1 MDDWQPA
8 TIEEVN
14 DIVAG
19 DLKDCDAEQLATFG
33 KYRVEAFSAPI
44 VRYGQPESVVVV
56 ARNGDQ
62 VIYYE
67 DVEDGFNV
75 SPISP
80 DGRVLEHWCN
90 QDELRFALNAWIEG
104 RGLPGRFAPAV
115 PVDCISR

>member
-1 MDDWQPA
+1 M
-8 TIEEVN
+8 
-14 DIVAG
+14 
-19 DLKDCDAEQLATFG
+19 FG

-44 VRYGQPESVVVV
+44 VRYGQRESVVVV

-62 VIYYE
+62 AIYYE

-80 DGRVLEHWCN
+80 DGRVLEHWCK

-104 RGLPGRFAPAV
+104 RGWCGRCGPVV
-115 PVDCISR
+115 PVE

>member
-1 MDDWQPA
+1 MHDWQPA

-14 DIVAG
+14 QIVVR
-19 DLKDCDAEQLATFG
+19 DLKDCDAEQLAAFD
-33 KYRVEAFSAPI
+33 KYRVAPFSAPI
-44 VRYGQPESVVVV
+44 MRYGQTERVVVV

-90 QDELRFALNAWIEG
+90 QDGLRFALNAWIEG
-104 RGLPGRFAPAV
+104 RGFPGRFGPAV
-115 PVDCISR
+115 ALDE

>member
-1 MDDWQPA
+1 MDDWRPA

-14 DIVAG
+14 EIVARE
-19 DLKDCDAEQLATFG
+19 LKACDAEQLAAFD
-33 KYRVEAFSAPI
+33 KYGVEPFSAPI
-44 VRYGQPESVVVV
+44 VRYGQTESVAVV

-67 DVEDGFNV
+67 EVEAGFNV
-75 SPISP
+75 SQISH

-104 RGLPGRFAPAV
+104 RSLWGRFGPAAPV
-115 PVDCISR
+115 K